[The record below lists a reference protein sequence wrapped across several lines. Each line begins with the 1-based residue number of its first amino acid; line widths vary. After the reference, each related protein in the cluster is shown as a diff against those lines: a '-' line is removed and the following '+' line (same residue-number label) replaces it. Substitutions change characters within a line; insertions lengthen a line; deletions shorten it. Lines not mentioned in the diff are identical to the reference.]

1 MSLSG
6 LTKSSATTLTTSSKN
21 STTLYGMTKAGQG
34 WDYDDPFLT
43 YDATV
48 DADGRQVFYDAI
60 GQVTILTPLTKNN
73 A

>member
-21 STTLYGMTKAGQG
+21 LISLYGMVKAGQG
-34 WDYDDPFLT
+34 WKYDDPYFT
-43 YDATV
+43 YDDTK
-48 DADGRQVFYDAI
+48 DNDGREVFYDAI